1 MIACSLA
8 RRWNSGGRAA
18 MLIGMVGL
26 LLAVYAQAP
35 AAAQPAASAAD
46 VGVTVARFDG
56 ATAVALDP
64 NGRIYVAD
72 ARRSAVVM
80 LAPDGTVK
88 QTFGGPGTRPGQ
100 FDAPADVDPTNGLTL
115 WIADTGNGRLQ
126 HLSQDGQFLEALPV
140 GEAGDGSGRRRP
152 VFDASRST
160 DAPMADGEP
169 VAIATTSA
177 NEPIAID
184 AGRAVVMKWD
194 AQRRPE
200 TIVGGF
206 GGGRGALRDPVA
218 LALDRD
224 RLYVADRERA
234 AILVYDQFG
243 TYDRTLPLSPDAELD
258 DVRALQVVDGWLWI
272 ASGRQVV
279 RSRIDADEE
288 TVVATAA
295 EPIVDLAV
303 GPSDLYLLTES
314 RLLRLPGLATG
325 AARKN

>member
-1 MIACSLA
+1 
-8 RRWNSGGRAA
+8 

-26 LLAVYAQAP
+26 LVVSGTAQP
-35 AAAQPAASAAD
+35 AAAQPAEGSSQ
-46 VGVTVARFDG
+46 GVTVARFDG

-64 NGRIYVAD
+64 KGRIYVAD

-80 LAPDGTVK
+80 LAPDGTVT
-88 QTFGGPGTRPGQ
+88 QTFGGAGTRPGQ
-100 FDAPADVDPTNGLTL
+100 FDAPSDLDPTNGLTV
-115 WIADTGNGRLQ
+115 WIADAGNGRLQ

-140 GEAGDGSGRRRP
+140 GEAGDGSARRQP
-152 VFDASRST
+152 VYDASRSA

-169 VAIATTSA
+169 IAVATTSA
-177 NEPIAID
+177 NEPIVID
-184 AGRAVVMKWD
+184 ARRAVVMKWD

-206 GGGRGALRDPVA
+206 GGGRGALRDPVD

-258 DVRALQVVDGWLWI
+258 DVRALQVRDGWLWM
-272 ASGRQVV
+272 ASGRRVV
-279 RSRIDADEE
+279 RSRIDAGAE

-303 GPSDLYLLTES
+303 GPSDLYLLTDS
-314 RLLRLPGLATG
+314 RLLRLPGLGTG
-325 AARKN
+325 ASGDN

>member
-1 MIACSLA
+1 
-8 RRWNSGGRAA
+8 
-18 MLIGMVGL
+18 MVGL
-26 LLAVYAQAP
+26 LCTASP
-35 AAAQPAASAAD
+35 AKPVAAQPAEGSADA
-46 VGVTVARFDG
+46 GVTVAQFDG

-72 ARRSAVVM
+72 ARQSAVVM
-80 LAPDGTVK
+80 LASDGTVK
-88 QTFGGPGTRPGQ
+88 QTFGGAGTRPGQ
-100 FDAPADVDPTNGLTL
+100 FDAPADLDPTNGLTL
-115 WIADTGNGRLQ
+115 WVADAGNGRLQ

-140 GEAGDGSGRRRP
+140 GEPGDGSARRRP
-152 VFDASRST
+152 VFDASRSA

-169 VAIATTSA
+169 IAMATTSA

-184 AGRAVVMKWD
+184 ARRAVVIKWD

-206 GGGRGALRDPVA
+206 GGGRGALRDPVD

-243 TYDRTLPLSPDAELD
+243 TYDRTLPLSPDAELS

-272 ASGRQVV
+272 ASERRVV

-288 TVVATAA
+288 TVVATAS

-314 RLLRLPGLATG
+314 RLLRLPGLG
-325 AARKN
+325 AGTSREN